1 MYEIQSRIRYSETDA
16 DARLS
21 ILGMMNYFQD
31 CSTFHSED
39 SGVGLSWLE
48 KEKRSWFLSSWQ
60 IRISR
65 RPALGETVTIATWP
79 YDFRGI
85 FGMRNFAIYDEMK
98 NPLAEADSCWFLLD
112 TEKGT
117 PCRITERDVA
127 AYGQPEPRIP
137 MEESGRKIALPL
149 RMEEAGTI
157 RVMPH
162 QIDTNHHMNNA
173 QYVELAREMLPAELE
188 IAMIRAEYRKAAV
201 LGDEIA
207 IFMAVDGN
215 THMISLRGR
224 DGAVFAN
231 VALTEKREDE
241 RHD

>member
-98 NPLAEADSCWFLLD
+98 IRWLRRTPAGFFWIRKKGRHAALQSAMWLHTGSRNPEFPWRKTEGKLLF
-112 TEKGT
+112 
-117 PCRITERDVA
+117 R
-127 AYGQPEPRIP
+127 
-137 MEESGRKIALPL
+137 SGWKKP
-149 RMEEAGTI
+149 G
-157 RVMPH
+157 PS
-162 QIDTNHHMNNA
+162 
-173 QYVELAREMLPAELE
+173 
-188 IAMIRAEYRKAAV
+188 
-201 LGDEIA
+201 G
-207 IFMAVDGN
+207 
-215 THMISLRGR
+215 
-224 DGAVFAN
+224 
-231 VALTEKREDE
+231 
-241 RHD
+241 